1 MLSVLT
7 VEHWLPYLHQ
17 WMIMKLILIL
27 IVLIETYLFYRLGFS
42 RGVKREQK
50 ARIRRLNALKRILNT
65 RE

>member
-7 VEHWLPYLHQ
+7 VAHWLPFRHQ

-27 IVLIETYLFYRLGFS
+27 IVLIEGYFFYRLGFN
-42 RGVKREQK
+42 RGVERERQ
-50 ARIRRLNALKRILNT
+50 ARLRRLNALKKILNT